1 LAIVS
6 LTLLGW
12 GYASRADDE
21 VTDNLEQPVAA
32 EPASSQASQP
42 EVELARQRAKTM
54 QELYAVTLDV
64 LHQRYFHRDKSIL
77 PARAMEDIFDEIE
90 RQSGVQAHWI
100 SASLK
105 PMSIDHKPADDFERR
120 AAKEIAAGTP
130 DLEAIEGDRYRRALA
145 IPLASGCLGCHQG
158 LGQNNKRQQFAG
170 LVITVPLR

>member
-1 LAIVS
+1 
-6 LTLLGW
+6 
-12 GYASRADDE
+12 
-21 VTDNLEQPVAA
+21 
-32 EPASSQASQP
+32 
-42 EVELARQRAKTM
+42 
-54 QELYAVTLDV
+54 
-64 LHQRYFHRDKSIL
+64 
-77 PARAMEDIFDEIE
+77 MEDIFDEIE